1 MKARKE
7 FFDELKKLQLH
18 NDVMKEIILVH
29 EGVKPLTRIMLPQSQ
44 LKSFQEFLREYGFY
58 IAESGY
64 KVISKR
70 DRGKGGWRNKI
81 LRIVSADSREGD
93 PFYYIAKSEEIAEE
107 AKAAEFLSSDKS
119 GQLLGY
125 PECCQKFFKKYF
137 ALANEKQC
145 DFVLYTLSETRE
157 DYPYDFYNNNAS
169 RYFGYSLLSHFPC
182 SFNCKE
188 SSSLAKSYYDM
199 LKKYSKKW
207 ADMFIYCQKSAII
220 YTEYRGVFL
229 LKNFELDGNVLR
241 YGDSY
246 WLYSTIINENLHIL
260 NRADNILIN
269 SKNNFSA
276 RKGERVLKNF
286 KGENV
291 GLMIFG

>member
-1 MKARKE
+1 MTLTEPQIKLFQDFSEKCELYASGSDYRII
-7 FFDELKKLQLH
+7 LKK
-18 NDVMKEIILVH
+18 D
-29 EGVKPLTRIMLPQSQ
+29 T
-44 LKSFQEFLREYGFY
+44 
-58 IAESGY
+58 
-64 KVISKR
+64 
-70 DRGKGGWRNKI
+70 GKGSFGNKAVGTA
-81 LRIVSADSREGD
+81 RIDSKEGYRY
-93 PFYYIAKSEEIAEE
+93 YYIARSKKIADE
-107 AKAAEFLSSDKS
+107 AKNAEFSRDSDKFGRS
-119 GQLLGY
+119 LGF
-125 PECCQKFFKKYF
+125 PRCCGEFYRKYYELAKQKQF
-137 ALANEKQC
+137 
-145 DFVLYTLSETRE
+145 DFTLYTLKETRE

-188 SSSLAKSYYDM
+188 SSSLAKSYYDV

-207 ADMFIYCQKSAII
+207 ADMFIYCQKSAVI